1 MASEVEQMSRL
12 GRREYYLFNISDKN
26 LESLIDVI
34 KSALTPPREYS
45 VDAYPGKYGLNVI
58 IEISGPDEG
67 KIKKI
72 DLEISAKVLEI
83 CEKRGIEVHVMES
96 LEII

>member
-1 MASEVEQMSRL
+1 MSKL

-34 KSALTPPREYS
+34 KSTLNPPRKYS
-45 VDAYPGKYGLNVI
+45 VDVYPGKYGLNVI
-58 IEISGPDEG
+58 IEISGPEEE

-83 CEKRGIEVHVMES
+83 CEKRGIGVHVMGP

>member
-1 MASEVEQMSRL
+1 MSKL
-12 GRREYYLFNISDKN
+12 GRREYFLFDISDKN
-26 LESLIDVI
+26 LESLIDI
-34 KSALTPPREYS
+34 IRSTLTPPREYS
-45 VDAYPGKYGLNVI
+45 VDVYRGKYGVNVV

-83 CEKRGIEVHVMES
+83 CEKRSIGVHVMEP
-96 LEII
+96 LEVI

>member
-1 MASEVEQMSRL
+1 MPKL

-26 LESLIDVI
+26 FESLIDVI
-34 KSALTPPREYS
+34 KSTVTPPRKYS
-45 VDAYPGKYGLNVI
+45 VDVYPGKYGLNI
-58 IEISGPDEG
+58 IVEISGPDEE

-83 CEKRGIEVHVMES
+83 CEKRSIGVHVMES

>member
-1 MASEVEQMSRL
+1 MSKL
-12 GRREYYLFNISDKN
+12 GRREYYFFNISDKN

-34 KSALTPPREYS
+34 KSTFTPPSKYS
-45 VDAYPGKYGLNVI
+45 VDVYQGKYGLNVI
-58 IEISGPDEG
+58 IEISGPNEG

-72 DLEISAKVLEI
+72 DLETSAKILEI
-83 CEKRGIEVHVMES
+83 CERRSIGAHVMEP

>member
-1 MASEVEQMSRL
+1 MSKL

-34 KSALTPPREYS
+34 KSALNPPPKYS
-45 VDAYPGKYGLNVI
+45 VDVYPGKYGLNVI
-58 IEISGPDEG
+58 IEISGPDEE

-83 CEKRGIEVHVMES
+83 CEERSIGVHVMEP

>member
-1 MASEVEQMSRL
+1 MSRL

-34 KSALTPPREYS
+34 KSTVTPPREYS
-45 VDAYPGKYGLNVI
+45 VDVHPGKYGLNVI

-83 CEKRGIEVHVMES
+83 CEKRGIGVHVMEP

>member
-1 MASEVEQMSRL
+1 VNVYR
-12 GRREYYLFNISDKN
+12 
-26 LESLIDVI
+26 
-34 KSALTPPREYS
+34 
-45 VDAYPGKYGLNVI
+45 GKYGLNITV
-58 IEISGPDEG
+58 EITGPDEE

-83 CEKRGIEVHVMES
+83 CEKRSIGVHVMES

>member
-1 MASEVEQMSRL
+1 MPKL
-12 GRREYYLFNISDKN
+12 GRREYYLFDISDKN

-34 KSALTPPREYS
+34 KSTLTPPTKYS
-45 VDAYPGKYGLNVI
+45 VDVYPGKYGLNVI
-58 IEISGPDEG
+58 VEISGPDEG

-83 CEKRGIEVHVMES
+83 CEKRGIGVHVMES

>member
-1 MASEVEQMSRL
+1 MSKL
-12 GRREYYLFNISDKN
+12 GRREYYLFNISNKN
-26 LESLIDVI
+26 LESLIDEI
-34 KSALTPPREYS
+34 KSTLTPPRKYS
-45 VDAYPGKYGLNVI
+45 VDVHPGKYGLNVTV
-58 IEISGPDEG
+58 EISGPDEG

>member
-1 MASEVEQMSRL
+1 MSKL
-12 GRREYYLFNISDKN
+12 GRREYYLFDISDKN
-26 LESLIDVI
+26 LESLIDII
-34 KSALTPPREYS
+34 KSTLTPPPKYS
-45 VDAYPGKYGLNVI
+45 VNVYPGKYGLNII
-58 IEISGPDEG
+58 IEISGSDEG

-83 CEKRGIEVHVMES
+83 CEKRGIGVHLMEP

>member
-1 MASEVEQMSRL
+1 MPKL
-12 GRREYYLFNISDKN
+12 GRREYYLFNVSNKN
-26 LESLIDVI
+26 LESLIDII
-34 KSALTPPREYS
+34 KSTLTPTPKYN
-45 VDAYPGKYGLNVI
+45 VNVYPGKYGLNVT
-58 IEISGPDEG
+58 IEISGPDEE

-83 CEKRGIEVHVMES
+83 CEKRGIGVHLMEP

>member
-1 MASEVEQMSRL
+1 MSKL
-12 GRREYYLFNISDKN
+12 GRREYYLFNITDKN
-26 LESLIDVI
+26 LESLIDEV
-34 KSALTPPREYS
+34 KSTFTPPRKYS
-45 VDAYPGKYGLNVI
+45 VNVYRGKYGLNITV
-58 IEISGPDEG
+58 EITGPDEE

-83 CEKRGIEVHVMES
+83 CEKRSIGVHVMES

>member
-1 MASEVEQMSRL
+1 MPKL

-34 KSALTPPREYS
+34 KSTLTLPPKYS
-45 VDAYPGKYGLNVI
+45 VDVYSGKYGLNVI

-72 DLEISAKVLEI
+72 DLEICAKVLEI
-83 CEKRGIEVHVMES
+83 CERGGIAAHVMEP

>member
-1 MASEVEQMSRL
+1 MSKL
-12 GRREYYLFNISDKN
+12 GRREYYLFNISGKN

-34 KSALTPPREYS
+34 KSTLTPPHKYS
-45 VDAYPGKYGLNVI
+45 VDVYPGKYGVNII
-58 IEISGPDEG
+58 IEISGPDEE

-72 DLEISAKVLEI
+72 DLETSAKVLEI
-83 CEKRGIEVHVMES
+83 CEKRGIEAHVMEQ